1 MKINREKLLANFG
14 QPEEKL
20 LAASI
25 IDKGEKA
32 LETHQF
38 TLTDFLDP
46 SQLNLAIN
54 LLQQMDEI
62 TYLFSG
68 GFPGAER
75 KRVIILPSYYL
86 AEVGDEGVAALQ
98 VEGNFKYNSVSHRDY
113 LGSILGSGVRREKIG
128 DLLVIDN
135 GCQVVVA
142 EEIKEYLLLHLD
154 KVGKVAVKVK
164 EVDLDEL
171 QTKPEKV
178 KEIKTTV
185 ASLRLDAVASSG
197 FGVSRSKMVKEIEA
211 ERVKV
216 NWKVVTSP
224 SYTVKPED
232 VISSRGKGRVMIE
245 EIKGETKKG
254 RTGLILK
261 RYI

>member
-1 MKINREKLLANFG
+1 MKINREKLLTSFS
-14 QPEEKL
+14 QPEERV

-25 IDKGEKA
+25 IDKAEKA
-32 LETHQF
+32 LETHHF

-46 SQLNLAIN
+46 SQQNLAIS
-54 LLQQMDEI
+54 LLQQIDEI

-75 KRVIILPSYYL
+75 KRIIILPSYYL

-98 VEGNFKYNSVSHRDY
+98 IEGNFKYNSVNHRDY
-113 LGSILGSGVRREKIG
+113 LGSILGSGVRREKLG
-128 DLLVIDN
+128 DLLIIDN

-142 EEIKEYLLLHLD
+142 EEIMEYLLLHLD
-154 KVGKVAVKVK
+154 KVSKVNVKVK
-164 EVDLDEL
+164 EIDLDEL
-171 QTKPEKV
+171 QAKPEKV
-178 KEIKTTV
+178 KEVKTTV

-197 FGVSRSKMVKEIEA
+197 FGISRSKMAKEIEA

-216 NWKVVTSP
+216 NWKVVASP
-224 SYTVKPED
+224 SYTVKLED
-232 VISSRGKGRVMIE
+232 IISIRGKGRVMID

-254 RTGLILK
+254 RIGLILK